1 MRGFVDRFIMLRK
14 IKKRYPDYSIIAEM
28 ATDFGREYNSENLF
42 SLGIKLSIV
51 NYVLLDEKL

>member
-14 IKKRYPDYSIIAEM
+14 IKRYPDSIGAEM
-28 ATDFGREYNSENLF
+28 ATDFGRKYNKNLF

-51 NYVLLDEKL
+51 NYVLLDEK